1 MNELSDA
8 QYAQLQNKINVM
20 PWEMIKNY
28 LNWIYKGRTLTV
40 DDFPQANENRKTQ
53 IKDFLNKPRPNPIH
67 DREWADLSIY
77 MEKSFDELK
86 FHELQAYELRLQT
99 YIANW
104 NVSRPDGNHVDDAIT
119 KLSALQKHIEEEEW
133 KKVNLFD
140 ITDLENYYKKRPNTI
155 HKNEIDDAI
164 FSLSKSKPAHELI
177 NALLHYKQIFPQG
190 NHVEEADRMIEAVRI
205 WLGISGSRDLFQVFS
220 YIKSYPD
227 SPFMND
233 AQILMLQ
240 LKAEEIEIMKREFMD
255 YSRDKLLGFI
265 EQEIFTE
272 NELIYAQVVT
282 QNSLQILRNYS
293 QIKVSLPVLD
303 NIIPR
308 CKTECYAD
316 HTDVFLFGIPGTG
329 KSCVLAGLIG
339 SNILNYDSVSSGG
352 AYADALIEFMNNSCP
367 PPPTKKNYLTTIKA
381 WIKNGDIVHPYNLIE
396 MAGEEFADKISLNP
410 DNEVCFEDM
419 GTGATDLLSSDND
432 KIFFI
437 IVDPTKDFVRFKT
450 DREVKDEDENIIGY
464 ETKEIVANQVQCMK
478 RMIDMFNRKE
488 NENIMKKVKAIHF
501 IVTKSD
507 TLGDILENRLDGAAA
522 ILNKK
527 YPLCIETLYDIFE
540 NPDYEINRATD
551 YKPMVYTFS
560 LGKFYVGNIF
570 EYDSSDSANLI
581 EVMQGNIVGIKKPT
595 PMDRLRKLLN

>member
-1 MNELSDA
+1 MNELCDA

-28 LNWIYKGRTLTV
+28 LNWTYKGRTLTV
-40 DDFPQANENRKTQ
+40 DDFPQANENRKAQ

-67 DREWADLSIY
+67 DREWADLSID

-104 NVSRPDGNHVDDAIT
+104 DVSRPDGNHVDDAIT

-133 KKVNLFD
+133 KKVDLFD
-140 ITDLENYYKKRPNTI
+140 ITALENYYKKRSNTI

>member
-8 QYAQLQNKINVM
+8 QYTQLQNRINVM
-20 PWEMIKNY
+20 PWEIIKNY
-28 LNWIYKGRTLTV
+28 LNWTYRGRTLTV
-40 DDFPQANENRKTQ
+40 DDFPQANENRKAQ

-77 MEKSFDELK
+77 MDKSFDELM
-86 FHELQAYELRLQT
+86 FHELQALELRLQT

-104 NVSRPDGNHVDDAIT
+104 KVSRPDGNHVDEAIT
-119 KLSALQKHIEEEEW
+119 QLSALQNHIEEEEW
-133 KKVNLFD
+133 KKVDLFD
-140 ITDLENYYKKRPNTI
+140 ITALENYYTKRPNTI
-155 HKNEIDDAI
+155 HKNEVDDAI
-164 FSLSKSKPAHELI
+164 FSLSKSKPVHELI
-177 NALLHYKQIFPQG
+177 NALLHYKQIFPEG
-190 NHVEEADRMIEAVRI
+190 NHVDEAERMIEAVRI
-205 WLGISGSRDLFQVFS
+205 WLGISASRDLLQVFS

-227 SPFMND
+227 SPFINE
-233 AQILMLQ
+233 AQILLIQ
-240 LKAEEIEIMKREFMD
+240 LKTEEIEIMKREFMD
-255 YSRDKLLGFI
+255 YSRDKLLNFI
-265 EQEIFTE
+265 ENEIFTE

-282 QNSLQILRNYS
+282 RNSLEILRNY
-293 QIKVSLPVLD
+293 INIRESLPVLD

-316 HTDVFLFGIPGTG
+316 HTDVFLFGIPATG

-352 AYADALIEFMNNSCP
+352 AYADALIDFMNNSCP
-367 PPPTKKNYLTTIKA
+367 PPPTRKNYLTTIKA

-410 DNEVCFEDM
+410 DGEVCFEDM

-450 DREVKDEDENIIGY
+450 EREVKDKEGKFIGY
-464 ETKEIVANQVQCMK
+464 ETVEIVVNQVQCLK
-478 RMIDMFNRKE
+478 RMINMFNRVE

-507 TLGDILENRLDGAAA
+507 TLGDTLESRLDGAAA

-527 YPLCIETLYDIFE
+527 YPLCIASLYDIFE
-540 NPDYEINRATD
+540 NSDYEINRATD

-570 EYDSSDSANLI
+570 EYDSSDSVNLI
-581 EVMQGNIVGIKKPT
+581 EVMQGNIVGIKKET
-595 PMDRLRKLLN
+595 FFDKMRRLFN

>member
-1 MNELSDA
+1 MNNLSDA
-8 QYAQLQNKINVM
+8 QYTQLQSKINVM

-28 LNWIYKGRTLTV
+28 LNWTYQGRALTV
-40 DDFPQANENRKTQ
+40 NDFPQANDSRKAQ
-53 IKDFLNKPRPNPIH
+53 IRDFLNQPRPNPIH
-67 DREWADLSIY
+67 DMEWADLRGG
-77 MEKSFDELK
+77 MDRSFDEMMI
-86 FHELQAYELRLQT
+86 HELQAFELKLKR

-104 NVSRPDGNHVDDAIT
+104 EISRPYENHVDDAIT
-119 KLSALQKHIEEEEW
+119 KLSALQNHIEEEEW
-133 KKVNLFD
+133 KKVDLFD
-140 ITDLENYYKKRPNTI
+140 IASLENYYRKYLETI
-155 HKNEIDDAI
+155 HKNDIDDTI
-164 FSLSKSKPAHELI
+164 FSLSKGKPVHELI

-205 WLGISGSRDLFQVFS
+205 WLGISASRDLVQVFS

-227 SPFMND
+227 SPFID
-233 AQILMLQ
+233 EAKLLMIQ
-240 LKAEEIEIMKREFMD
+240 LKAEEIAIMKREFMD
-255 YSRDKLLGFI
+255 YSRDKLLNFI
-265 EQEIFTE
+265 KTEIFTE

-282 QNSLQILRNYS
+282 RDSLEILRNYS
-293 QIKVSLPVLD
+293 EIRESLPVLD

-316 HTDVFLFGIPGTG
+316 HTDVFLFGIPATG

-410 DNEVCFEDM
+410 DGEVCFEDM
-419 GTGATDLLSSDND
+419 GTGAADLLNSDND

-450 DREVKDEDENIIGY
+450 DREVKDKEGNIIGY

-478 RMIDMFNRKE
+478 RMIDMFNKPE
-488 NENIMKKVKAIHF
+488 NENVMKKVKAIHF
-501 IVTKSD
+501 VVTKSD
-507 TLGDILENRLDGAAA
+507 TLGDTLENRLDGAVA
-522 ILNKK
+522 ILDKK
-527 YPLCIETLYDIFE
+527 YSLCIETLYDIFE
-540 NPDYEINRATD
+540 NPDYDINRATG

-581 EVMQGNIVGIKKPT
+581 EVMQGNVVGIKKET
-595 PMDRLRKLLN
+595 FFDKMRRLFN